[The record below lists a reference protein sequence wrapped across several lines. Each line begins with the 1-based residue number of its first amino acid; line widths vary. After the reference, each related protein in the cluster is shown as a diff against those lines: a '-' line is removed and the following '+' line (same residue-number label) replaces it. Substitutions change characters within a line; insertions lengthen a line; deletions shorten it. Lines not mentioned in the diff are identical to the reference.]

1 MKHVHI
7 GLVNM
12 YLFTQFKAISHSTA
26 NHDYNVTSVTLTFQP
41 GLLPVGQNHCANIS
55 IFDDDVLEDTESFFV
70 VLGSVNEDV
79 KSDPG
84 RDNASVFIT
93 DDDGEGWASVASH
106 LAFICKD
113 IVMLS
118 LVVVTV
124 GWKQQMYEVIEDE
137 GLQNVCIILTGETDR
152 AVQIRIETIE
162 GTAAGKSIND
172 LCINCCYSV
181 H

>member
-1 MKHVHI
+1 MEHVHI
-7 GLVNM
+7 GLVNV
-12 YLFTQFKAISHSTA
+12 YLFTQFKVISHSTA
-26 NHDYNVTSVTLTFQP
+26 NCDYNVTSVTLTFQP
-41 GLLPVGQNHCANIS
+41 GLPVGQNHCTIIS

-79 KSDPG
+79 KSDPS
-84 RDNASVFIT
+84 RDHASVFIT

-106 LAFICKD
+106 LTFICKD
-113 IVMLS
+113 IVVLS

-124 GWKQQMYEVIEDE
+124 GWNQQMYEVIEDE

-162 GTAAGKSIND
+162 GTATGKSKWPV
-172 LCINCCYSV
+172 Y
-181 H
+181 